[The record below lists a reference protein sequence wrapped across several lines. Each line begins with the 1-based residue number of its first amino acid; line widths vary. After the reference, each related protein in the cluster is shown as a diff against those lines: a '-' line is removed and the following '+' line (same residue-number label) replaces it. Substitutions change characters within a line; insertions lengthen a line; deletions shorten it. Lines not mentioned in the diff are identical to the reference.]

1 MRGVE
6 GTEGLDLEGLRHR
19 VDLLRSVSIVIYNE
33 GNHVKA
39 KNEAMM
45 GWKCPGTVREGVG
58 GVKWRTH
65 VGVVQGV
72 GQIDLVALACS
83 LVSLVLGD
91 DNRAVKVVLL
101 GDDSQGLD
109 KDGGVLF
116 AGKIKHCTILHHV

>member
-1 MRGVE
+1 M
-6 GTEGLDLEGLRHR
+6 
-19 VDLLRSVSIVIYNE
+19 
-33 GNHVKA
+33 
-39 KNEAMM
+39 
-45 GWKCPGTVREGVG
+45 
-58 GVKWRTH
+58 KWRTH

-83 LVSLVLGD
+83 LVSLVLSD

-116 AGKIKHCTILHHV
+116 AGKNQALSNPSPRLKTYAVTNPIMRGQKVSSR